1 MSYKVL
7 DKGLIEVIGPN
18 GLSSSIRYV
27 STIFSRLQ
35 SGQVYNYAFTIIIFT
50 ALYLQTL
57 TLDQHINVEYLII
70 IPILL
75 FILS

>member
-1 MSYKVL
+1 
-7 DKGLIEVIGPN
+7 
-18 GLSSSIRYV
+18 
-27 STIFSRLQ
+27 LQ